1 MVSMYFTKFEN
12 FPTKNT
18 LLYHTN
24 VHACDS
30 KLMIMQRFPS
40 FGSVKQIIKMR
51 KKITKIIF
59 RTFYFSNHYKMSR
72 YTEIAVICYWF
83 ISYEIT

>member
-1 MVSMYFTKFEN
+1 MVSMYFTKFAN

-30 KLMIMQRFPS
+30 KLMIMQLFPS
-40 FGSVKQIIKMR
+40 FGSVKHIIKMKKKLR
-51 KKITKIIF
+51 KLFFVHFIF
-59 RTFYFSNHYKMSR
+59 PTIMK
-72 YTEIAVICYWF
+72 
-83 ISYEIT
+83 

>member
-1 MVSMYFTKFEN
+1 MCFTKFTN

-30 KLMIMQRFPS
+30 KLMTMPFFPS
-40 FGSVKQIIKMR
+40 FGSVKQIIKMKKKLR
-51 KKITKIIF
+51 KLFFILYFQTLYNKP
-59 RTFYFSNHYKMSR
+59 FY
-72 YTEIAVICYWF
+72 
-83 ISYEIT
+83 